1 MTPSQLIIS
10 ILTVIC
16 IKGVHLSKEKQVF
29 QAPAD
34 WFAKP
39 NTEVKLNLTHHIS
52 TYDTVLWY
60 KRSTGDNAL
69 KLIGYV
75 RYKKPTMEPEFE
87 GHFDVSGDGE
97 KAVFLH
103 ILNPRHPEDSAEYFG
118 AANIVLSSP
127 VIQQSPENLLIKS
140 GQDETRLGCYHG
152 NNDYPYMLWYQY
164 KSVAGGQRA
173 MKLIGLLHYE
183 KENIEKDS
191 AGRFNITG
199 HSKGRAQL
207 VISNINQDDTAEYFC
222 AASKHSVATPLVAL
236 QKAGG
241 R

>member
-1 MTPSQLIIS
+1 MFNVFTTLFLLRPFF
-10 ILTVIC
+10 LT
-16 IKGVHLSKEKQVF
+16 
-29 QAPAD
+29 D
-34 WFAKP
+34 
-39 NTEVKLNLTHHIS
+39 
-52 TYDTVLWY
+52 
-60 KRSTGDNAL
+60 
-69 KLIGYV
+69 
-75 RYKKPTMEPEFE
+75 
-87 GHFDVSGDGE
+87 
-97 KAVFLH
+97 
-103 ILNPRHPEDSAEYFG
+103 
-118 AANIVLSSP
+118 IVLSSP

>member
-118 AANIVLSSP
+118 AAS
-127 VIQQSPENLLIKS
+127 
-140 GQDETRLGCYHG
+140 
-152 NNDYPYMLWYQY
+152 M
-164 KSVAGGQRA
+164 
-173 MKLIGLLHYE
+173 
-183 KENIEKDS
+183 
-191 AGRFNITG
+191 
-199 HSKGRAQL
+199 HSR
-207 VISNINQDDTAEYFC
+207 S
-222 AASKHSVATPLVAL
+222 
-236 QKAGG
+236 
-241 R
+241 RR